1 MTFDLFGTAI
11 INGLLIGGVYSLSAI
26 GLTLIFGVMGV
37 GNFAHGTFL
46 MAGMYVVFWLHR
58 LFGIDPYIGL
68 IPAMVLMFAW
78 GWLIQKH
85 LVNRIMDAPHYNG
98 FLLTLGVM
106 LFMQNSALFL
116 WPDYRALLVSYQQS
130 AIPIGLGLQV
140 EVVRL
145 LAFLFAIALS
155 LALHYFLKLTD
166 TGKAIRATAQN
177 KVGAQVVGVDVWK
190 VYIITFAIGSACAG
204 ASGAVIAPYFPV
216 SSDVGDVFILV
227 AFVVVCLGGMG
238 NYMGAMFAG
247 LIIGLA
253 ESIGSIFIPGGQK
266 ELVTFVIFIGI
277 LLFRPQGLFRAG
289 GYWQAQAVR

>member
-1 MTFDLFGTAI
+1 
-11 INGLLIGGVYSLSAI
+11 
-26 GLTLIFGVMGV
+26 
-37 GNFAHGTFL
+37 

-177 KVGAQVVGVDVWK
+177 KVGAQVVGVDV
-190 VYIITFAIGSACAG
+190 
-204 ASGAVIAPYFPV
+204 
-216 SSDVGDVFILV
+216 
-227 AFVVVCLGGMG
+227 
-238 NYMGAMFAG
+238 
-247 LIIGLA
+247 
-253 ESIGSIFIPGGQK
+253 
-266 ELVTFVIFIGI
+266 
-277 LLFRPQGLFRAG
+277 
-289 GYWQAQAVR
+289 